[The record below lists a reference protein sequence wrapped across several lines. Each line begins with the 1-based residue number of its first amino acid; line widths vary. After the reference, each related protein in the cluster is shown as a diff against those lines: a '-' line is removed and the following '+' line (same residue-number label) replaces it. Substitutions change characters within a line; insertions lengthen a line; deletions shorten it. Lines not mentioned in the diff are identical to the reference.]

1 MAPSGH
7 RPGAMRPSHAP
18 ADPYGVHHVNVRVII
33 AEDSLIVRERIQ
45 QILALEPDVDVVASC
60 GDLPEL
66 IEAIERES
74 PDVVLT
80 DIRMPPDQG
89 DEGIRVASWL
99 RDAHPEGG
107 VVVLSQYAEPSYAL
121 TLLEPGSDRRGYLL
135 KERVHDASQLRA
147 AIEAV
152 AQGGAMIDPKLVDAL
167 VLGKAR
173 LERSPLAE
181 LTPREREVLAEI
193 AQGKSN
199 AAIADSLVLT
209 KRAVEKHINSIFLK
223 LGLAYADDVSKRV
236 KAALLFLAE
245 TRLPRT
251 ADWLARPTPAHRRA
265 PLPGA
270 GRCGLLS
277 S

>member
-1 MAPSGH
+1 MSLK
-7 RPGAMRPSHAP
+7 
-18 ADPYGVHHVNVRVII
+18 VIL
-33 AEDSLIVRERIQ
+33 AEDNLLVREGIQ
-45 QILALEPDVDVVASC
+45 QILALEPDIEVVGSC

-66 IEAIERES
+66 MEAIERES
-74 PDVVLT
+74 ADVVLT
-80 DIRMPPDQG
+80 DIRMPPGQV
-89 DEGIRVASWL
+89 DEGLQVASWL
-99 RDAHPEGG
+99 RDAHPDVG

-121 TLLEPGSDRRGYLL
+121 ELLESGSERRGYLL

-152 AQGGAMIDPKLVDAL
+152 AQGGTIIDPKLVDAL

-199 AAIADSLVLT
+199 SAVADSLVLT

-236 KAALLFLAE
+236 KAALLFLSE
-245 TRLPRT
+245 TDHP
-251 ADWLARPTPAHRRA
+251 PV
-265 PLPGA
+265 
-270 GRCGLLS
+270 
-277 S
+277 

>member
-1 MAPSGH
+1 MEVAAVTCTTVEPPYRV
-7 RPGAMRPSHAP
+7 RPLT
-18 ADPYGVHHVNVRVII
+18 VRVII
-33 AEDSLIVRERIQ
+33 AEDSLIVREGIQ
-45 QILALEPDVDVVASC
+45 QILALEPDIDVVASC

-66 IEAIERES
+66 MEAIERES

-80 DIRMPPDQG
+80 DIRMPPGQL

-99 RDAHPEGG
+99 REAHPEIA

-152 AQGGAMIDPKLVDAL
+152 AQGGAIIDPKLVDAL

-223 LGLAYADDVSKRV
+223 LNLAYSDDVSKRV
-236 KAALLFLAE
+236 KAALLFLSE
-245 TRLPRT
+245 TELP
-251 ADWLARPTPAHRRA
+251 PV
-265 PLPGA
+265 
-270 GRCGLLS
+270 
-277 S
+277 

>member
-1 MAPSGH
+1 MNVAS
-7 RPGAMRPSHAP
+7 AP
-18 ADPYGVHHVNVRVII
+18 APHPYGVRSVNVRVVI
-33 AEDSLIVRERIQ
+33 AEDSLIVREGIQ
-45 QILALEPDVDVVASC
+45 QILALEPDVEVVASC

-66 IEAIERES
+66 MEAIERES

-80 DIRMPPDQG
+80 DIRMPPGQG
-89 DEGIRVASWL
+89 DEGIRVAGWL
-99 RDAHPEGG
+99 REAHPEIG

-135 KERVHDASQLRA
+135 KERVHDSSQLRA

-152 AQGGAMIDPKLVDAL
+152 AQGGAIIDPKLVDAL

-209 KRAVEKHINSIFLK
+209 KRAVEKHVGAIFLK
-223 LGLAYADDVSKRV
+223 LGLPGEAAVSRRV
-236 KAALLFLAE
+236 AAVLLYLAAE
-245 TRLPRT
+245 R
-251 ADWLARPTPAHRRA
+251 
-265 PLPGA
+265 G
-270 GRCGLLS
+270 
-277 S
+277 